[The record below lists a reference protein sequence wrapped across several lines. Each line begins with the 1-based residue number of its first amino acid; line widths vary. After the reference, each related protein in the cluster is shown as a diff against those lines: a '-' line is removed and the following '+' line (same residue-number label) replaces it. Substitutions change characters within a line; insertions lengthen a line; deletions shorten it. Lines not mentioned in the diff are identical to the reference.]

1 MNTIDNDATQFD
13 GNATVQPQ
21 SASATSTNAPT
32 KAQTQAKP
40 STDKATIAK
49 RVGLGVAGAAAGVGA
64 AAVISHYADD
74 DAPEAIAQVDVDS
87 ETPVEAEVIV
97 DEAPE
102 VEVDVNVAPV
112 ASDDMTFAEAFS
124 AARQAQGP
132 GGTFEWHGQVYGT
145 YTEDEWARI
154 QAQQAGQSAP
164 QGHYASQPAQ
174 TQPAPHAQAPQQP
187 QPQPQQEVAVDDDIH
202 VVETEPD
209 TPAASSHSPFA
220 MSEDSEVEV
229 IGVMHND
236 ELDTNVA
243 SITVDGQEAILVDID
258 GDMQFDYIQ
267 ADFNGDGM
275 IASNEISAID
285 DQGLT
290 VADLGGFSDATP
302 DLGISDIAT
311 VDDIDNPSDNP
322 AQYFDEI

>member
-1 MNTIDNDATQFD
+1 MNTIDNEATQFD

-21 SASATSTNAPT
+21 SASVTSTNAPT

-74 DAPEAIAQVDVDS
+74 ADDAAIAQVDVDS
-87 ETPVEAEVIV
+87 ETPVEAEVIA

-154 QAQQAGQSAP
+154 QAQQASQSAP

-243 SITVDGQEAILVDID
+243 SIIVDGQEAILVDID